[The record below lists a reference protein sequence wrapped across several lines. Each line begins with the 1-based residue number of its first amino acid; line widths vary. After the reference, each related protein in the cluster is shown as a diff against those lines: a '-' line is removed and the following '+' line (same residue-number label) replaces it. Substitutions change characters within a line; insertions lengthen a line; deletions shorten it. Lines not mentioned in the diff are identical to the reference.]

1 MPGRY
6 CLHLWLQ
13 TIFDGYVTAFA
24 ATPPLSGWW
33 HASTPL
39 STRNLRL
46 FFRLSMPGRC
56 APSFSPKPLTSLT
69 AASPTHRGERMHG
82 VTPIGRKWIIRS
94 GRVGLPFIPPRAAR
108 FIPSM
113 PEQPAVHGT
122 RGRLSLKRK
131 HLRESL
137 SLHCI
142 ARHPLCCL
150 LRQRLHFPFASR
162 QFHSPKTDT
171 SPAHLDYT
179 PTPDPDARCDDALT
193 PLRQSANHFT
203 HSEFA
208 YGLGQGQVGTLL

>member
-1 MPGRY
+1 MPDRY
-6 CLHLWLQ
+6 CLHLRLQ
-13 TIFDGYVTAFA
+13 TIFDGCITAFA

-46 FFRLSMPGRC
+46 FFRLLMPGRY

-82 VTPIGRKWIIRS
+82 VTPVGRKRIYRS
-94 GRVGLPFIPPRAAR
+94 GRVGLPLIPPRAAR

-179 PTPDPDARCDDALT
+179 PTPAPDARTTMHLLHSGSRPTTSLT
-193 PLRQSANHFT
+193 PSLPTA
-203 HSEFA
+203 
-208 YGLGQGQVGTLL
+208 